1 MKITKTMQKAVILN
15 FVGTFVEI
23 VDIPEEYIIYNID
36 GKMSGEDI
44 LAEMGYDL
52 DNIQY
57 MFVDGDVPL
66 INNGKHSYL

>member
-1 MKITKTMQKAVILN
+1 MQKAVILN
-15 FVGTFVEI
+15 FAGSFVEV

-44 LAEMGYDL
+44 LREMGYDL

-57 MFVDGDVPL
+57 MFIDGPVL
-66 INNGKHSYL
+66 IYENRNSKASFAL

>member
-1 MKITKTMQKAVILN
+1 MEKAVILD
-15 FVGTFVEI
+15 FAGCCVEV

-36 GKMSGEDI
+36 GKMSGAEI

-66 INNGKHSYL
+66 INNGNRTYL